1 VKLALDTN
9 AYKALSE
16 GDPQLAEEMRRAETV
31 GLPIIV
37 LGELWFGFMNGSKL
51 RHNTDVLERF
61 LATPRVQILQ
71 LGEQTTRIFGEIA
84 TLLRRTGI
92 AIQQNDIWIAALCKQ
107 NGFALATRDRGFKH
121 VLGLE
126 VIEVS
131 GPMTREKAP
140 AMQGAHTIAKPADV
154 PPPVDA

>member
-9 AYKALSE
+9 AYKTLGE
-16 GDPQLAEEMRRAETV
+16 GDKRLAGEMRRAEVV

-37 LGELWFGFMNGSKL
+37 LGELWCGFMNGSKL
-51 RHNTDVLERF
+51 RQNTEILERF

-71 LGEQTTRIFGEIA
+71 LDEQTTRIFGEIA
-84 TLLRRTGI
+84 TLLRGAGI

-107 NGFALATRDRGFKH
+107 HGFALATRDHDFQY

-131 GPMTREKAP
+131 GPKV
-140 AMQGAHTIAKPADV
+140 KDS
-154 PPPVDA
+154 

>member
-9 AYKALSE
+9 AYRALSE
-16 GDPQLAEEMRRAETV
+16 GDPRLVEDMRRAETV

-37 LGELWFGFMNGSKL
+37 VGELWFGFMNGSKL
-51 RHNTDVLERF
+51 RQNTEILERF
-61 LATPRVQILQ
+61 LTTPRVRILQ

-84 TLLRRTGI
+84 TLLRGAGI

-107 NGFALATRDRGFKH
+107 HGFALATRDQGFQH

-131 GPMTREKAP
+131 
-140 AMQGAHTIAKPADV
+140 
-154 PPPVDA
+154 PPPQL

>member
-9 AYKALSE
+9 AYKALSQ
-16 GDPQLAEEMRRAETV
+16 GDPQLAGDIRRAEII

-37 LGELWFGFMNGSKL
+37 LGELRFGFINGSKL
-51 RHNTDVLERF
+51 RQNTEILERF

-71 LGEQTTRIFGEIA
+71 LDEQTTRVFGEIA
-84 TLLRRTGI
+84 TLLRQAGT

-107 NGFALATRDRGFKH
+107 HGFALATRDQGFQH

-126 VIEVS
+126 VIDVS
-131 GPMTREKAP
+131 
-140 AMQGAHTIAKPADV
+140 
-154 PPPVDA
+154 PPPQP